1 MDKKITDNFLPQDY
15 FEYLQHMMLGP
26 TNFPWLYNAE
36 VANTGE
42 IQDEHFYFTHNIFQ
56 DFQPTSSFFEEFI
69 PFFKQLEMNAM
80 VRARALLYANQGKQI
95 VHEKHIDFKFP
106 HKTAVFYM
114 NTNNGYTEF
123 EDGTKVESVENRIVF
138 FDGSIPHNSST
149 CTDQKTRAVISVNYF

>member
-1 MDKKITDNFLPQDY
+1 MDKKIIDNFLPQDY
-15 FEYLQHMMLGP
+15 LVHLQRMMLDH
-26 TNFPWLYNAE
+26 NFPWLYNAE
-36 VANTGE
+36 VANRGE
-42 IQDEHFYFTHNIFQ
+42 VNDHFYFTHNLF
-56 DFQPTSSFFEEFI
+56 DNYKPTSSIFEEFI

-80 VRARALLYANQGKQI
+80 VRARALLYVNQGKQI
-95 VHEKHIDFKFP
+95 VHEKHIDYNFP
-106 HKTAVFYM
+106 HKTVVFYM

>member
-1 MDKKITDNFLPQDY
+1 MDKKIIDNFLPQDY
-15 FEYLQHMMLGP
+15 FVHLQRIMTDH
-26 TNFPWLYNAE
+26 NFPWLYNAE
-36 VANTGE
+36 VANSGE
-42 IQDEHFYFTHNIFQ
+42 IQDHFYFTHNLFQ
-56 DFQPTSSFFEEFI
+56 DFQPTSSIFEEFV

-149 CTDQKTRAVISVNYF
+149 CTDQKIRVVMSINYF

>member
-1 MDKKITDNFLPQDY
+1 MDKKIIDNFLPQDY
-15 FEYLQHMMLGP
+15 FEYLQRIILDHS
-26 TNFPWLYNAE
+26 FPWLYNAE
-36 VANTGE
+36 VANRGE
-42 IQDEHFYFTHNIFQ
+42 IQDEHFYFTHNLF
-56 DFQPTSSFFEEFI
+56 DNFKPSSSIFEEFI
-69 PFFKQLEMNAM
+69 PFFEQLEAIAM
-80 VRARALLYANQGKQI
+80 VRARALLYVNQGKQI

-149 CTDQKTRAVISVNYF
+149 CTDQKVRVVLSINYF